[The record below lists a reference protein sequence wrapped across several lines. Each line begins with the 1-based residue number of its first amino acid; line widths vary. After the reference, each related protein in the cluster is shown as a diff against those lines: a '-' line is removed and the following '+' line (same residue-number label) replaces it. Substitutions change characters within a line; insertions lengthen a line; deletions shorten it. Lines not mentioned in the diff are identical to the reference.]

1 MNQFNKMAIGNPA
14 PPPPPPP
21 TQSQVNNQQFNAAA
35 ANNNTN
41 YTNSNNYS
49 NQYQQQQQQF
59 KSSAYGGAVDLFREK
74 RLIMPYSNESD
85 SEDEHIRPKFPHEF
99 YTNVNCSSE

>member
-1 MNQFNKMAIGNPA
+1 MNQFNKMSIGSPA
-14 PPPPPPP
+14 PPPPP
-21 TQSQVNNQQFNAAA
+21 TQAQVNNQL
-35 ANNNTN
+35 NNNN
-41 YTNSNNYS
+41 AYPNSNSYS
-49 NQYQQQQQQF
+49 NQYQQQQQH

-74 RLIMPYSNESD
+74 RLIMPYSSDSD